1 MNARQ
6 PIVLLVEDD
15 ESVREALG
23 RLFRISNLEVIA
35 FATASDF
42 LAYDRRGTPAC
53 QLLDVYLPDG
63 NGLELAARLAAT
75 DPGLPVV
82 LITAQL
88 NEGLRRRAAIAGA
101 FGFMVKP
108 LDSDQLLD
116 EIHRALASVGGEP
129 V

>member
-1 MNARQ
+1 VNARQ
-6 PIVLLVEDD
+6 PLVLLVEDD

-23 RLFRISNLEVIA
+23 RLLRISELEVAA
-35 FATASDF
+35 FANVSEF
-42 LAYDRRGTPAC
+42 LAYNRPGRPAC
-53 QLLDVYLPDG
+53 LLLDVYLPDG

-82 LITAQL
+82 LMTAQL
-88 NEGLRRRAAIAGA
+88 NEGLSRRAAIAGA

-116 EIHRALASVGGEP
+116 EIHRALASVAGGRP
-129 V
+129 